1 MIIGDLKTGVEYITF
16 IVFTGNTEMKDTNSI
31 ARGHHTPRAIHLHF
45 TIVFKIDIIT
55 DNQSK

>member
-1 MIIGDLKTGVEYITF
+1 MIIGDSKTSVEYVTC
-16 IVFTGNTEMKDTNSI
+16 IVFTCNTEMKDTNSI

-45 TIVFKIDIIT
+45 TIVFKIDTII